1 MALGVLGLIF
11 MGLLVLSIM
20 SIVLTLFAKNEKVL
34 TGGFIATL
42 ALTAL
47 AVWFSESSLPINYMT
62 QKVIALTPGIPAFL
76 AILLWFKGMKHQS
89 KIIACIALVM
99 SLFFV
104 LFL

>member
-1 MALGVLGLIF
+1 MALGILGLIF
-11 MGLLVLSIM
+11 MGLLVLSVM

-42 ALTAL
+42 VLTVV
-47 AVWFSESSLPINYMT
+47 AVCFSESSLPMNYMAE
-62 QKVIALTPGIPAFL
+62 KVIALTPGIPAFL

-89 KIIACIALVM
+89 KIIACVGLGL
-99 SLFFV
+99 SLLCV